1 MPLQICGNLECWYPC
16 WYRET
21 LRMENNNLCKVL
33 ADNRGSAPGHH
44 FVFANSH
51 TSSDSSPQFLG
62 PRKVP

>member
-44 FVFANSH
+44 FVFADLH
-51 TSSDSSPQFLG
+51 TSLTFLHNSWD
-62 PRKVP
+62 PAKVP